1 LGWPRP
7 AAALLAL
14 ALLGCVPAH
23 RSATWTIYP
32 LQRSQ
37 PHDGLAVVNQPDGY
51 GLHIWLATDT
61 REAGVCK
68 PRWLVDPARLFNGN
82 GNRPFSTGLASREE
96 FFEAANRKDVQR
108 ALRQELQ
115 ALCRQ
120 RAPKS
125 RWQWTAPPRSAAEVT
140 APAFPMLE
148 ERDLLSPPE
157 ENAAS

>member
-1 LGWPRP
+1 M
-7 AAALLAL
+7 
-14 ALLGCVPAH
+14 PAH

-32 LQRSQ
+32 LQRAQ

-51 GLHIWLATDT
+51 GLHIWLSTDT

-82 GNRPFSTGLASREE
+82 GSRPFSTGLASRQE
-96 FFEAANRKDVQR
+96 FFEAANRQDVQR
-108 ALRQELQ
+108 ALRQELK
-115 ALCRQ
+115 ALCRE
-120 RAPKS
+120 RAPKA
-125 RWQWTAPPRSAAEVT
+125 RWQWTVPPRSAAEVS
-140 APAFPMLE
+140 APTFPMLE

>member
-1 LGWPRP
+1 M
-7 AAALLAL
+7 
-14 ALLGCVPAH
+14 PAH

-51 GLHIWLATDT
+51 GLHIWLSTDT

-82 GNRPFSTGLASREE
+82 GSRPFSTGLASREE
-96 FFEAANRKDVQR
+96 FFEAVNRQDVQR

-115 ALCRQ
+115 ALCRK
-120 RAPKS
+120 RAPKA
-125 RWQWTAPPRSAAEVT
+125 RWQWTAPPRSAAEVS
-140 APAFPMLE
+140 APTFPMLE

>member
-1 LGWPRP
+1 M
-7 AAALLAL
+7 
-14 ALLGCVPAH
+14 PAH

-51 GLHIWLATDT
+51 GLHIWLSTDT

-82 GNRPFSTGLASREE
+82 GSRPFSTGLASREE
-96 FFEAANRKDVQR
+96 FFEAVNRQDVQR
-108 ALRQELQ
+108 AMRQELQ
-115 ALCRQ
+115 ALCRK
-120 RAPKS
+120 RAPKA
-125 RWQWTAPPRSAAEVT
+125 RWQWTAPPRSAAEVS
-140 APAFPMLE
+140 APTFPMLE

-157 ENAAS
+157 ENATP

>member
-1 LGWPRP
+1 
-7 AAALLAL
+7 
-14 ALLGCVPAH
+14 
-23 RSATWTIYP
+23 
-32 LQRSQ
+32 
-37 PHDGLAVVNQPDGY
+37 LAVVNQPDGY

-82 GNRPFSTGLASREE
+82 GSRPFSTGLASREE

-120 RAPKS
+120 RAPKA

>member
-1 LGWPRP
+1 M
-7 AAALLAL
+7 
-14 ALLGCVPAH
+14 PAH

-32 LQRSQ
+32 LQRAQ

-51 GLHIWLATDT
+51 GLHIWLSTDT

-82 GNRPFSTGLASREE
+82 GSRPFSTGLASRQE
-96 FFEAANRKDVQR
+96 FFEAVNRQDVQR
-108 ALRQELQ
+108 ALRQELK
-115 ALCRQ
+115 ALCRR
-120 RAPKS
+120 RAPKA
-125 RWQWTAPPRSAAEVT
+125 RWQWTVPPRSAAEVS
-140 APAFPMLE
+140 APTFPMLE

>member
-1 LGWPRP
+1 M
-7 AAALLAL
+7 
-14 ALLGCVPAH
+14 PAH

-51 GLHIWLATDT
+51 GLHIWLSTDT

-68 PRWLVDPARLFNGN
+68 PRWLVDPAHLFNGN
-82 GNRPFSTGLASREE
+82 GSRPFSTGLASREE
-96 FFEAANRKDVQR
+96 FFEAVNRQDVQR
-108 ALRQELQ
+108 AMRQELQ
-115 ALCRQ
+115 ALCRK
-120 RAPKS
+120 RAPKA
-125 RWQWTAPPRSAAEVT
+125 RWQWTAPPRSAAEVS
-140 APAFPMLE
+140 APTFQMLE

>member
-1 LGWPRP
+1 M
-7 AAALLAL
+7 
-14 ALLGCVPAH
+14 PAH

-51 GLHIWLATDT
+51 GLHIWLSTDT

-82 GNRPFSTGLASREE
+82 GSRPFSTGLASRQE
-96 FFEAANRKDVQR
+96 FFEAANRQDVQR
-108 ALRQELQ
+108 ALRQELK
-115 ALCRQ
+115 ALCRK
-120 RAPKS
+120 RAPKA
-125 RWQWTAPPRSAAEVT
+125 RWQWTAPPRSAAEVS
-140 APAFPMLE
+140 APTFPMLE

>member
-1 LGWPRP
+1 
-7 AAALLAL
+7 
-14 ALLGCVPAH
+14 VPAH

-51 GLHIWLATDT
+51 GLHIWLSTDT

-82 GNRPFSTGLASREE
+82 GSRPFSTGLASREE
-96 FFEAANRKDVQR
+96 FFEAVNRQDVQR
-108 ALRQELQ
+108 AMRQELQ
-115 ALCRQ
+115 ALCRK
-120 RAPKS
+120 RAPKA
-125 RWQWTAPPRSAAEVT
+125 RWQWTAPPRSAAEVS
-140 APAFPMLE
+140 APTFPMLE

>member
-1 LGWPRP
+1 
-7 AAALLAL
+7 
-14 ALLGCVPAH
+14 VPAH

-51 GLHIWLATDT
+51 GLHIWLSTDT

-82 GNRPFSTGLASREE
+82 GSRPFSTGLASREE
-96 FFEAANRKDVQR
+96 FFEAVNRQDVQR
-108 ALRQELQ
+108 ALRQELK
-115 ALCRQ
+115 ALCRK
-120 RAPKS
+120 RAPKA
-125 RWQWTAPPRSAAEVT
+125 RWQWTAPPRSAAEVS
-140 APAFPMLE
+140 APTFPMLE

>member
-1 LGWPRP
+1 M
-7 AAALLAL
+7 
-14 ALLGCVPAH
+14 PAH

-51 GLHIWLATDT
+51 GLHIWLSTDT

-82 GNRPFSTGLASREE
+82 GSRPFSTGLASREE
-96 FFEAANRKDVQR
+96 FFEAVNRQDVQR
-108 ALRQELQ
+108 AMRQELQ
-115 ALCRQ
+115 ALCRK
-120 RAPKS
+120 RAPKA
-125 RWQWTAPPRSAAEVT
+125 RWQWTAPPRSAAEVS
-140 APAFPMLE
+140 APTFPMLE

>member
-1 LGWPRP
+1 
-7 AAALLAL
+7 
-14 ALLGCVPAH
+14 VPAH

-32 LQRSQ
+32 LQRAQ

-51 GLHIWLATDT
+51 GLHIWLSTDT

-82 GNRPFSTGLASREE
+82 GSRPFSTGLASRQE
-96 FFEAANRKDVQR
+96 FFEAANRQDVQR
-108 ALRQELQ
+108 ALRQELK

-120 RAPKS
+120 RAPKA
-125 RWQWTAPPRSAAEVT
+125 RWQWTVPPRSAAEVS
-140 APAFPMLE
+140 APTFPMLE

>member
-1 LGWPRP
+1 M
-7 AAALLAL
+7 
-14 ALLGCVPAH
+14 PAH

-37 PHDGLAVVNQPDGY
+37 PHDGLAVVSQPDGY

-61 REAGVCK
+61 RKAGLCK

-82 GNRPFSTGLASREE
+82 GSRPFSTGLASREE

-108 ALRQELQ
+108 ALRQELR

-120 RAPKS
+120 RAPKA
-125 RWQWTAPPRSAAEVT
+125 RWQWTAPPRRAAEVT

>member
-1 LGWPRP
+1 M
-7 AAALLAL
+7 
-14 ALLGCVPAH
+14 PAH

-51 GLHIWLATDT
+51 GLHIWLSTDT

-82 GNRPFSTGLASREE
+82 GSRPFSTGLASREE
-96 FFEAANRKDVQR
+96 FFEAANRQDVQR
-108 ALRQELQ
+108 ALRQELK

-120 RAPKS
+120 RAPKA
-125 RWQWTAPPRSAAEVT
+125 RWQWTVPPRSAAEVS

-157 ENAAS
+157 ENTPS

>member
-1 LGWPRP
+1 M
-7 AAALLAL
+7 
-14 ALLGCVPAH
+14 PAH

-51 GLHIWLATDT
+51 GLHIWLSTDT

-82 GNRPFSTGLASREE
+82 GSRPFSTGLASREE
-96 FFEAANRKDVQR
+96 FFEAVNRQDVQR

-115 ALCRQ
+115 ALCRK
-120 RAPKS
+120 RAPKA
-125 RWQWTAPPRSAAEVT
+125 RWQWTAPPRSAAEVS
-140 APAFPMLE
+140 APTFPMLE

-157 ENAAS
+157 ENATS

>member
-1 LGWPRP
+1 MGWPRP
-7 AAALLAL
+7 VAALLAL

-51 GLHIWLATDT
+51 GLHIWLSTDT

-82 GNRPFSTGLASREE
+82 GSQPFSTGLASREE
-96 FFEAANRKDVQR
+96 FFEAVNRQDVQR
-108 ALRQELQ
+108 ALRQELK
-115 ALCRQ
+115 ALCRK
-120 RAPKS
+120 RAPKA
-125 RWQWTAPPRSAAEVT
+125 RWQWVAPPRSAAEVS
-140 APAFPMLE
+140 APTFPMLE

>member
-1 LGWPRP
+1 M
-7 AAALLAL
+7 
-14 ALLGCVPAH
+14 PAH

-51 GLHIWLATDT
+51 GLHIWLSTDT

-82 GNRPFSTGLASREE
+82 GSRPFSTGLASRQE
-96 FFEAANRKDVQR
+96 FFEAANRQDVQR
-108 ALRQELQ
+108 ALRQELK

-120 RAPKS
+120 RAPKA
-125 RWQWTAPPRSAAEVT
+125 RWQWMAPPRSAAEVS
-140 APAFPMLE
+140 APTFPMLE

>member
-1 LGWPRP
+1 
-7 AAALLAL
+7 
-14 ALLGCVPAH
+14 VPAH

-51 GLHIWLATDT
+51 GLHIWLSTDT
-61 REAGVCK
+61 REVGVCK

-82 GNRPFSTGLASREE
+82 GSRPFSTGLASREE
-96 FFEAANRKDVQR
+96 FFEAVNRQDVQR
-108 ALRQELQ
+108 ALRQELK
-115 ALCRQ
+115 ALCRK
-120 RAPKS
+120 RAPKA
-125 RWQWTAPPRSAAEVT
+125 RWQWVAPPRSAAEVS
-140 APAFPMLE
+140 APTFPMLE

>member
-1 LGWPRP
+1 M
-7 AAALLAL
+7 
-14 ALLGCVPAH
+14 PAH

-51 GLHIWLATDT
+51 GLHIWLSTDT

-82 GNRPFSTGLASREE
+82 GSRPFSTGLASREE
-96 FFEAANRKDVQR
+96 FFEAANRQDVQR
-108 ALRQELQ
+108 ALRQELK

-125 RWQWTAPPRSAAEVT
+125 RWQWTVPPRSAAEVS

-157 ENAAS
+157 ENTPS

>member
-1 LGWPRP
+1 
-7 AAALLAL
+7 
-14 ALLGCVPAH
+14 VPAH

-51 GLHIWLATDT
+51 GLHIWLSTDT

-82 GNRPFSTGLASREE
+82 GSRPFSTGLASREE
-96 FFEAANRKDVQR
+96 FFEAVNRQDVQR
-108 ALRQELQ
+108 AMRQELQ
-115 ALCRQ
+115 ALCRK
-120 RAPKS
+120 RAPKA
-125 RWQWTAPPRSAAEVT
+125 RWQWTAPPRSAAEVS
-140 APAFPMLE
+140 APTFPMLE

-157 ENAAS
+157 ENATP

>member
-1 LGWPRP
+1 
-7 AAALLAL
+7 
-14 ALLGCVPAH
+14 VPAH

-32 LQRSQ
+32 LQRAQ

-51 GLHIWLATDT
+51 GLHIWLSTDT

-82 GNRPFSTGLASREE
+82 GSRPFSTGLASRQE
-96 FFEAANRKDVQR
+96 FFEAANRQDVQR
-108 ALRQELQ
+108 ALRQELK
-115 ALCRQ
+115 ALCRE
-120 RAPKS
+120 RAPKA
-125 RWQWTAPPRSAAEVT
+125 RWQWTVPPRSAAEVS
-140 APAFPMLE
+140 APTFPMLE

>member
-1 LGWPRP
+1 M
-7 AAALLAL
+7 
-14 ALLGCVPAH
+14 GCVPAH

-32 LQRSQ
+32 LQRAQ

-61 REAGVCK
+61 RKAGLCK

-82 GNRPFSTGLASREE
+82 GSRPFSTGLASREE
-96 FFEAANRKDVQR
+96 FFEAAKRKDVQR
-108 ALRQELQ
+108 ALWQELQ

-120 RAPKS
+120 RAPEA
-125 RWQWTAPPRSAAEVT
+125 RWQWAPPPRSAAEVT

-148 ERDLLSPPE
+148 ERDLLSPLE
-157 ENAAS
+157 ENATS

>member
-1 LGWPRP
+1 M
-7 AAALLAL
+7 
-14 ALLGCVPAH
+14 PAH

-51 GLHIWLATDT
+51 GLHIWLSTDT

-82 GNRPFSTGLASREE
+82 GSRPFSTGLASREE
-96 FFEAANRKDVQR
+96 FFEAVNRQDVQR

-115 ALCRQ
+115 ALCRK
-120 RAPKS
+120 RAPKA
-125 RWQWTAPPRSAAEVT
+125 RWQWTAPPRSAAEVS
-140 APAFPMLE
+140 APTFPMLE

-157 ENAAS
+157 ENATP